1 MFETLGS
8 HSQQTIHMSMQNGS
22 HLEVFACMTILW
34 VWLGRGQC
42 YPNFLLIRMVQN
54 FPLGKGVRIVE
65 VGL

>member
-42 YPNFLLIRMVQN
+42 YLNFLLIRMV
-54 FPLGKGVRIVE
+54 PLGKGVRIVE